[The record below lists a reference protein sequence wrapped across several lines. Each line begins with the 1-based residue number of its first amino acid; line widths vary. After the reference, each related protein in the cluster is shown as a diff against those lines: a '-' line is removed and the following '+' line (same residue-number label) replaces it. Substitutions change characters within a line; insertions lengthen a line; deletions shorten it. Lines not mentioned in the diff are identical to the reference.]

1 MRGFKVKF
9 GDGNEEEIEERYAC
23 KNLIQDQFDKIED
36 LQQEVDKVEASS
48 KIASKVKRSTLHAR
62 LSRKYLNRLIMII
75 CCV

>member
-9 GDGNEEEIEERYAC
+9 GDGNEEEIKERYLR
-23 KNLIQDQFDKIED
+23 KNLIQDQVNKIED
-36 LQQEVDKVEASS
+36 LQRDLDKVKVSS
-48 KIASKVKRSTLHAR
+48 KISIKSEKICLNAR

>member
-9 GDGNEEEIEERYAC
+9 RDGNEEEIEERYAC

-48 KIASKVKRSTLHAR
+48 KISIKSEKIYFKCST
-62 LSRKYLNRLIMII
+62 
-75 CCV
+75 V